1 MMRRLPF
8 PPAAS
13 LSATDVAVTL
23 SEKIIILKYRF
34 MRKITYFL
42 SLCLLL
48 LMGSTTALADDY
60 TVKKLKSIEGS
71 ELTSVDQIQDG
82 KTYVLMF
89 TYRGVYLQYNVLNGN
104 WNGANTLSPDNKN
117 SSLAVVTFHQKKVD
131 GDENTYY
138 TLEAADGYY
147 FKNYSQGGQLGIEAS
162 ESPALFQVV
171 SGGTETQGGAGN
183 GKTFFFIKPKDGTD
197 MTYMTLN
204 TSNVAIGFGKY
215 GYAQV
220 ALIPVTTEG
229 TVTNYEVTFALKE
242 GENTLSTSTSRAW
255 EGETADV
262 SAINN
267 YSTALFDLT
276 PNYVNTTVTS
286 TNKNFTCTLTP
297 KADAPVVLSSAD
309 SRKWYSLQTRKTQ
322 YNEGQLVADGN
333 NVKCHGAGFNVTDI
347 ASYEQ
352 FENGLWSFEQSGG
365 GVKIYNKGKKQ
376 YLKSTGNAETNR
388 VTFDASGTVF
398 YMGSVSNGTFNLNTG
413 NADSYVGSHNDAVVY
428 LGGWKGQYISVWTD
442 AKDHNSYKDPGS
454 TFTPTSVDN
463 ADILAIGKAAFGKT
477 TPERSYTE
485 NGVLKKGCYD
495 AAAKASVSEATTF
508 AEMETRVK
516 AAAANVSPEEG
527 AYYLIRNVNKGGY
540 GTETENYKKYL
551 TTAEITCDT
560 NGDVQA
566 SVNGDLGIK
575 RLRGTSAFVPRLWQ
589 FKKTADG
596 KYNLLNAN
604 TNSYVNVA
612 SMLTKDNQDQ
622 KDAYTIYTTEDAFGD
637 GYNATNDSTTMFVM
651 SSSKSTGYKLLNAA
665 NGYNYDTFEGVGTW
679 YGNADAGN
687 YWQFIKVT
695 EVPLTIAAN
704 DYTTL
709 CLPFNVKLPENSA
722 VKAYYAS
729 AAAGEVLKLEEIT
742 NGIIPANEGVI
753 LHNTSEAEAAN
764 ISLAITTDEATLTT
778 NKLKGV
784 TAKREGYTKLNNY
797 VLAAKNGA
805 TAFYKANFTAIT
817 ANKAYLPVANVQG
830 VQGVMMAFSFGDE
843 VTGIDNVNAAAPAA
857 KKYYDLQGRRVL
869 YPAKGIFVT
878 EDGQKVLFK

>member
-1 MMRRLPF
+1 
-8 PPAAS
+8 
-13 LSATDVAVTL
+13 
-23 SEKIIILKYRF
+23 

-48 LMGSTTALADDY
+48 IMGSTTALADDY

-71 ELTSVDQIQDG
+71 ELKSVDQIQDG
-82 KTYVLMF
+82 QTYVLMF
-89 TYRGVYLQYNVLNGN
+89 THRGVYLQYNVLNGN
-104 WNGANTLSPDNKN
+104 WNGVNTLSPDDNN
-117 SSLAVVTFHQKKVD
+117 SSLAVVTFHQKTVE

-138 TLEAADGYY
+138 TLEAANGYY
-147 FKNYSQGGQLGIEAS
+147 FKSYNQSDKLGIEAS
-162 ESPALFQVV
+162 ESPTLFQVV
-171 SGGTETQGGAGN
+171 SGGTTTQGGAGN
-183 GKTFFFIKPKDGTD
+183 GKTYFFIKPKDGTD

-215 GYAQV
+215 GYAWV

-276 PNYVNTTVTS
+276 HNYDNTTVSS
-286 TNKNFTCTLTP
+286 TNKNFSCTLTP
-297 KADAPVVLSSAD
+297 KSNTPIELSSA
-309 SRKWYSLQTRKTQ
+309 SNRKWYSLQTRKSV
-322 YNEGQLVADGN
+322 YNEGQLVADGDY
-333 NVKCHGAGFNVTDI
+333 VKCHGAGFNDTDI

-365 GVKIYNKGKKQ
+365 GVKIYNKGKQQ
-376 YLKSTGNAETNR
+376 YLNSPGPNTGDKA
-388 VTFDASGTVF
+388 TFNASGTVY
-398 YMGSVSNGTFNLNTG
+398 YMGSESDGTFNLNLG
-413 NADSYVGSHNDAVVY
+413 SVNSYVGSHNDAVEIFNKKYTGRY
-428 LGGWKGQYISVWTD
+428 LSAWTD
-442 AKDHNSYKDPGS
+442 VSSHNDPGS
-454 TFTPTSVDN
+454 TFTPTSVE
-463 ADILAIGKAAFGKT
+463 DILTIGSAAFGKT

-485 NGVLKKGCYD
+485 DGVLKKGCYD
-495 AAAKASVSEATTF
+495 AAAKASVSAATTF
-508 AEMETRVK
+508 AEMETRVN

-551 TTAEITCDT
+551 TTAEITCDA

-612 SMLTKDNQDQ
+612 NMLTKDNQDQ

-651 SSSKSTGYKLLNAA
+651 SSSNAKGYKFLNAA
-665 NGYNYDTFEGVGTW
+665 NGYNYDTYEGVGTW
-679 YGNADAGN
+679 YGNTDAGN

-695 EVPLTIAAN
+695 KVPLPIAAN

-709 CLPFNVKLPENSA
+709 CLPFNVKLPEGTA

-729 AAAGEVLKLEEIT
+729 AAAGDVLNLTEIT
-742 NGIIPANEGVI
+742 GGIIPANQGVI
-753 LHNTSEAEAAN
+753 LQNTSETEAAIN
-764 ISLAITTDEATLTT
+764 LTITTDEATTLDG
-778 NKLKGV
+778 NRLEGV
-784 TAKREGYTKLNNY
+784 TAKREGYAVKSNY
-797 VLAAKNGA
+797 VLADGKKGIG
-805 TAFYKANFTAIT
+805 FYKANFTAIT
-817 ANKAYLPVANVQG
+817 ANKAYLPVANVQNA
-830 VQGVMMAFSFGDE
+830 QGVMMAFSFGDE

-878 EDGQKVLFK
+878 EYGQKVLFK

>member
-1 MMRRLPF
+1 
-8 PPAAS
+8 
-13 LSATDVAVTL
+13 
-23 SEKIIILKYRF
+23 

-48 LMGSTTALADDY
+48 IMGSTTALADDY
-60 TVKKLKSIEGS
+60 TVKKLKSIDES
-71 ELTSVDQIQDG
+71 ELKSVDQIQDG
-82 KTYVLMF
+82 QQYVLMF

-104 WNGANTLSPDNKN
+104 WSGVNTLSPDDKN
-117 SSLAVVTFHQKKVD
+117 SSFAVVTFHQKKVD

-138 TLEAADGYY
+138 MLEAANGYY
-147 FKNYSQGGQLGIEAS
+147 FKSYNQSDKLGIEAS
-162 ESPALFQVV
+162 ESPTLFQVV
-171 SGGTETQGGAGN
+171 SGGTATQAGAGN
-183 GKTFFFIKPKDGTD
+183 GKTYFFIKPKDGTD

-204 TSNVAIGFGKY
+204 TTNVAIGFGKY

-242 GENTLSTSTSRAW
+242 GDNTLSTSTSRAW

-276 PNYVNTTVTS
+276 HSSENTTVSS

-297 KADAPVVLSSAD
+297 KSNTPIELSSA
-309 SRKWYSLQTRKTQ
+309 SNRKWYSLQTRKTQ
-322 YNEGQLVADGN
+322 YDEGQLVADGN
-333 NVKCHGAGFNVTDI
+333 NVKCHGAGFNTTNI

-365 GVKIYNKGKKQ
+365 GVKIFNKGKRQ
-376 YLKSTGNAETNR
+376 YLNSPGPNTGDNA
-388 VTFDASGTVF
+388 TFDATGTVY
-398 YMGSVSNGTFNLNTG
+398 YMGSESDGTFNLNTG
-413 NADSYVGSHNDAVVY
+413 TVNSYVGSHNGSVFY
-428 LGGWKGQYISVWTD
+428 LGGWKGQYLSAWTD
-442 AKDHNSYKDPGS
+442 ASSHNDPGS
-454 TFTPTSVDN
+454 TFTPTSVD
-463 ADILAIGKAAFGKT
+463 DTEILAIGIAAFGKT

-495 AAAKASVSEATTF
+495 ADAKALVSAATTF
-508 AEMETRVK
+508 AEMEKRVN

-527 AYYLIRNVNKGGY
+527 VYYLIRNVNKGDY

-575 RLRGTSAFVPRLWQ
+575 RLGGTSAFVPRLWQ

-604 TNSYVNVA
+604 TNSYVSVA

-622 KDAYTIYTTEDAFGD
+622 KDAYTIYTTENAFGD
-637 GYNATNDSTTMFVM
+637 GYNATNDSTTMFVI
-651 SSSKSTGYKLLNAA
+651 SSSNSTGYKFLNAA
-665 NGYNYDTFEGVGTW
+665 NGYRQDTYEGVGTW
-679 YGNADAGN
+679 YDNTDAGN

-709 CLPFNVKLPENSA
+709 CLPFNVKLPEGSA

-729 AAAGEVLKLEEIT
+729 QAAGDVLKLTEIT
-742 NGIIPANEGVI
+742 GIIPANQGVI
-753 LHNTSEAEAAN
+753 LQNTNESEVAN
-764 ISLAITTDEATLTT
+764 INLTITPEVGTSFE
-778 NKLKGV
+778 NKLVGV
-784 TAKREGYTKLNNY
+784 TAKRAGYTAGTNY
-797 VLAAKNGA
+797 VLAEKNGKVG
-805 TAFYKANFTAIT
+805 FYVANFTTIV
-817 ANKAYLPVANVQG
+817 ANKAYLPQTKVQNA
-830 VQGVMMAFSFGDE
+830 QGVMMAFSFGDE
-843 VTGIDNVNAAAPAA
+843 VTGIDNVNAATAAA

-878 EDGQKVLFK
+878 EDGQKVLLK

>member
-1 MMRRLPF
+1 
-8 PPAAS
+8 
-13 LSATDVAVTL
+13 
-23 SEKIIILKYRF
+23 

-60 TVKKLKSIEGS
+60 TVKKLKSIDES
-71 ELTSVDQIQDG
+71 ELTSVDQIKDG
-82 KTYVLMF
+82 QTYVLLS
-89 TYRGVYLQYNVLNGN
+89 TYNNRYLNFDMATKMLVGVPNLDVNDNN
-104 WNGANTLSPDNKN
+104 ASLS
-117 SSLAVVTFHQKKVD
+117 VVTFHKQTVE
-131 GDENTYY
+131 GDENVYY
-138 TLEAADGYY
+138 TLEMPGGYY
-147 FKNYSQGGQLGIEAS
+147 FPVLNANGFSLVQTSG
-162 ESPALFQVV
+162 ALFQIMAITDVN
-171 SGGTETQGGAGN
+171 SDGSNTETEGAAQG
-183 GKTFFFIKPKDGTD
+183 KHCFFIKSKDSEAGNA
-197 MTYMTLN
+197 YLSWN
-204 TSNVAIGFGKY
+204 SGRVNAFGFGAY
-215 GYAQV
+215 GNARF

-229 TVTNYEVTFALKE
+229 TVTNYEVKFSLKE
-242 GENTLSTSTSRAW
+242 GDNTLSTSTSRAW

-276 PNYVNTTVTS
+276 HSYENTTVSS

-322 YNEGQLVADGN
+322 YDAGQLVADGDA
-333 NVKCHGAGFNVTDI
+333 VKCHEAGFNTTDI

-365 GVKIYNKGKKQ
+365 GVKIFNKGKQQ
-376 YLKSTGNAETNR
+376 YLKSTGNAETNQ
-388 VTFDASGTVF
+388 VTFDASGDATETVF
-398 YMGSVSNGTFNLNTG
+398 YMGSVSDGTFNLNTG
-413 NADSYVGSHNDAVVY
+413 NADSYVGSHN
-428 LGGWKGQYISVWTD
+428 GGTQGTGWKGKYLSVWTD

-454 TFTPTSVDN
+454 TFTPTSVDD
-463 ADILAIGKAAFGKT
+463 ADILAIGSAAFGKT

-495 AAAKASVSEATTF
+495 ADAKALVRAATTF
-508 AEMETRVK
+508 AEMETKVN

-527 AYYLIRNVNKGGY
+527 VYYLIRNVNCGEY
-540 GTETENYKKYL
+540 GSDSEGRKKYL
-551 TTAEITCDT
+551 TTTEITCDI
-560 NGDVQA
+560 NGYVQA

-575 RLRGTSAFVPRLWQ
+575 RLEGTSAFVPRLWQ
-589 FKKTADG
+589 FEKTADG

-604 TNSYVNVA
+604 TNSYVSIA
-612 SMLTKDNQDQ
+612 SMLTKDNQNQ
-622 KDAYTIYTTEDAFGD
+622 KDAYTIYTTDDAFSGAD
-637 GYNATNDSTTMFVM
+637 NVNNDNTTMFVI
-651 SSSKSTGYKLLNAA
+651 SSSNATGKKMLNAA
-665 NGYNYDTFEGVGTW
+665 RGYGENEKSVDVW
-679 YGNADAGN
+679 DNSQKIDAGN

-729 AAAGEVLKLEEIT
+729 AATGEVLKLEEIT
-742 NGIIPANEGVI
+742 DGIIPANEGVI
-753 LHNTSEAEAAN
+753 LHNTSEAEAAK
-764 ISLAITTDEATLTT
+764 ISLAITTAEATLTD

-784 TAKREGYTKLNNY
+784 TAKREGYTALSNY
-797 VLAAKNGA
+797 VLAAKNG
-805 TAFYKANFTAIT
+805 TTGFYKAKFTAIT
-817 ANKAYLPVANVQG
+817 ANKAYLPSENITNA
-830 VQGVMMAFSFGDE
+830 QGVMMAFSFGDE

>member
-1 MMRRLPF
+1 
-8 PPAAS
+8 
-13 LSATDVAVTL
+13 
-23 SEKIIILKYRF
+23 

-60 TVKKLKSIEGS
+60 TVKKLKSIGES

-82 KTYVLMF
+82 QTYVLLS
-89 TYRGVYLQYNVLNGN
+89 TYNNRYLKFDMATKMLVGVSNLDVNDNN
-104 WNGANTLSPDNKN
+104 ASLS
-117 SSLAVVTFHQKKVD
+117 VVTFHKKKVE
-131 GDENTYY
+131 GDVYY
-138 TLEAADGYY
+138 TLEMPTGYFY
-147 FKNYSQGGQLGIEAS
+147 PVLNRNKFSLVQTS
-162 ESPALFQVV
+162 DALFQIMAPTDINPNA
-171 SGGTETQGGAGN
+171 SKTETEGAAQG
-183 GKTFFFIKPKDGTD
+183 KHCFFIKSKDSEEATA
-197 MTYMTLN
+197 YLSWN
-204 TSNVAIGFGKY
+204 SNDKYAFGY
-215 GYAQV
+215 GAYGHARF

-229 TVTNYEVTFALKE
+229 TATNYEVTFALKE
-242 GENTLSTSTSRAW
+242 GDNTLSTSTSRAW

-276 PNYVNTTVTS
+276 HSYENTTVSS

-297 KADAPVVLSSAD
+297 KSNTPIELSSA
-309 SRKWYSLQTRKTQ
+309 SNRKWYSLQTRKTQ

-333 NVKCHGAGFNVTDI
+333 NVKCHGAGFNTTNI

-365 GVKIYNKGKKQ
+365 GVKIYNKGKQQ
-376 YLKSTGNAETNR
+376 YLKSTGNTEANK

-442 AKDHNSYKDPGS
+442 TKDHNSYKDPGS

-463 ADILAIGKAAFGKT
+463 AAILAIGSAAFNKK

-495 AAAKASVSEATTF
+495 AAAQASVSKATTF
-508 AEMETRVK
+508 ADMETRVN

-527 AYYLIRNVNKGGY
+527 AYYLIRNVNCGAY
-540 GTETENYKKYL
+540 GSDSEGKKKYL
-551 TTAEITCDT
+551 TTAEITCDI

-566 SVNGDLGIK
+566 SVNGQSIDLGVK
-575 RLRGTSAFVPRLWQ
+575 RLEGTSAFVPRLWK
-589 FKKTADG
+589 FEKTADG

-604 TNSYVNVA
+604 TNSYVNLVQNGNNNIA
-612 SMLTKDNQDQ
+612 QILTKDNQGQ
-622 KDAYTIYTTEDAFGD
+622 KDAYKIYTTDDAFIGAD
-637 GYNATNDSTTMFVM
+637 KVNNDNTTMFVI
-651 SSSKSTGYKLLNAA
+651 SSSNATGKTMLNAA
-665 NGYNYDTFEGVGTW
+665 RGYGENEKSVEGW
-679 YGNADAGN
+679 DNSEKIDAGN

-695 EVPLTIAAN
+695 EVPLNIAAN

-709 CLPFNVKLPENSA
+709 CLPFNVKLPENST

-729 AAAGEVLKLEEIT
+729 AAAGKVLKLTEIT
-742 NGIIPANEGVI
+742 GIIPANEGVI
-753 LHNTSEAEAAN
+753 LQNTGAAEAAIN
-764 ISLAITTDEATLTT
+764 LTITTDEATTLTD
-778 NKLKGV
+778 NRLVGV
-784 TAKREGYTKLNNY
+784 TAKREGYAVKSNY
-797 VLAAKNGA
+797 VLADGNKGIG
-805 TAFYKANFTAIT
+805 FYKANFTAIP
-817 ANKAYLPVANVQG
+817 ANKAYLPSENITNA
-830 VQGVMMAFSFGDE
+830 QGVMMAFSFGDE

>member
-1 MMRRLPF
+1 
-8 PPAAS
+8 
-13 LSATDVAVTL
+13 
-23 SEKIIILKYRF
+23 

-60 TVKKLKSIEGS
+60 TVKKLKSINES
-71 ELTSVDQIQDG
+71 ELKSVDQIQDG
-82 KTYVLMF
+82 QKYVLMF

-104 WNGANTLSPDNKN
+104 WSGVNTLSPDDKN

-138 TLEAADGYY
+138 TLEAANGYY
-147 FKNYSQGGQLGIEAS
+147 FKSYNQSDKLGIEAS
-162 ESPALFQVV
+162 ESPTLFQVV
-171 SGGTETQGGAGN
+171 SGGTATQAGAGN
-183 GKTFFFIKPKDGTD
+183 GKTYFFIKPKDGTD

-204 TSNVAIGFGKY
+204 TTNVAIGFGKY

-229 TVTNYEVTFALKE
+229 TVTNYGVTFALKE
-242 GENTLSTSTSRAW
+242 GDNTLSTSTSRAW

-276 PNYVNTTVTS
+276 HSYENTTVSS

-297 KADAPVVLSSAD
+297 KSNTPIELSSA
-309 SRKWYSLQTRKTQ
+309 SNRKWYSLQTRKTQ

-333 NVKCHGAGFNVTDI
+333 NVKCHGAGFNTTNI

-365 GVKIYNKGKKQ
+365 GVKIFNKGKRQ
-376 YLKSTGNAETNR
+376 YLNSPGPNTGDKA
-388 VTFDASGTVF
+388 TFDATGTVY
-398 YMGSVSNGTFNLNTG
+398 YMGSESDGTFNLNTG
-413 NADSYVGSHNDAVVY
+413 TVNSYVGSHNGSVFY
-428 LGGWKGQYISVWTD
+428 LGGWKGQYLSAWTD
-442 AKDHNSYKDPGS
+442 ASSHNDPGS
-454 TFTPTSVDN
+454 TFTPTSVDD
-463 ADILAIGKAAFGKT
+463 AVILAIGGAAFGKT

-495 AAAKASVSEATTF
+495 AAAKASVSAATTF
-508 AEMETRVK
+508 AEMETRVN

-575 RLRGTSAFVPRLWQ
+575 RLGGTSAFVPRLWK
-589 FKKTADG
+589 FEKTEDG
-596 KYNLLNAN
+596 KYNLLNVN

-612 SMLTKDNQDQ
+612 SMLTKDNQRQ
-622 KDAYTIYTTEDAFGD
+622 KDAYEIYTTENTFGD
-637 GYNATNDSTTMFVM
+637 GYDATNDKTTMFVI
-651 SSSKSTGYKLLNAA
+651 SSSHSTGYKFLNAA
-665 NGYNYDTFEGVGTW
+665 NGYRQDTYEGVGTW
-679 YGNADAGN
+679 YDNTDAGN

-709 CLPFNVKLPENSA
+709 CLPFNVKLPENSV

-729 AAAGEVLKLEEIT
+729 AAAGNVLKLTEIT
-742 NGIIPANEGVI
+742 GIIPANQGVI
-753 LHNTSEAEAAN
+753 LQNTGDAEAAIN
-764 ISLAITTDEATLTT
+764 LTITTDEATTLTD
-778 NKLKGV
+778 NRLVGV
-784 TAKREGYTKLNNY
+784 TAKREGYTALNNY
-797 VLAAKNGA
+797 VLAEKNGT
-805 TAFYKANFTAIT
+805 TAFYKANFTVIA
-817 ANKAYLPVANVQG
+817 ANKAYLPVANVQNA
-830 VQGVMMAFSFGDE
+830 QGVMMAFSFGDE

>member
-1 MMRRLPF
+1 
-8 PPAAS
+8 
-13 LSATDVAVTL
+13 
-23 SEKIIILKYRF
+23 

-60 TVKKLKSIEGS
+60 TVKKLTSIGES
-71 ELTSVDQIQDG
+71 ELTSVDDIQDG

-89 TYRGVYLQYNVLNGN
+89 TYRGVYLQYNALNGN
-104 WNGANTLSPDNKN
+104 WNGINTLSPDDNN
-117 SSLAVVTFHQKKVD
+117 SSLAVITFHQQTVE

-138 TLEAADGYY
+138 TLEAANGYY
-147 FKNYSQGGQLGIEAS
+147 FKNYSQSGQLGIEAS

-171 SGGTETQGGAGN
+171 SGGTENAPAAAEN
-183 GKTFFFIKPKDGTD
+183 GKGKSIFFIKPKDGTE
-197 MTYMTLN
+197 MTYLTLN

-215 GYAQV
+215 GYADV

-229 TVTNYEVTFALKE
+229 TVTNYEVTCALKE
-242 GENTLSTSTSRAW
+242 GENTLFTSTSRAW
-255 EGETADV
+255 EGEPADV
-262 SAINN
+262 SAIKK

-276 PNYVNTTVTS
+276 PNYGNTTVTS

-297 KADAPVVLSSAD
+297 KSNTPIELSSA
-309 SRKWYSLQTRKTQ
+309 SNRKWYSLQTRKTQ
-322 YNEGQLVADGN
+322 YDAGQLVADGN
-333 NVKCHGAGFNVTDI
+333 NVKCHGAGFNATDI

-365 GVKIYNKGKKQ
+365 GVKIFNKGKRQ
-376 YLKSTGNAETNR
+376 YLNSPGPNTGDKA
-388 VTFDASGTVF
+388 TFDATGTVY
-398 YMGSVSNGTFNLNTG
+398 YMGSESDGTFNLNLG
-413 NADSYVGSHNDAVVY
+413 SANSYVGSHSDGSAAT
-428 LGGWKGQYISVWTD
+428 GWKGKYLSAWTD
-442 AKDHNSYKDPGS
+442 APSHNDPGS
-454 TFTPTSVDN
+454 TFTPTSVE
-463 ADILAIGKAAFGKT
+463 DILAIGSAAFGKT

-485 NGVLKKGCYD
+485 DGVLKKGCYD
-495 AAAKASVSEATTF
+495 ADAKALVRAATTF
-508 AEMETRVK
+508 AQMETRVN

-551 TTAEITCDT
+551 TTAEITCDA

-566 SVNGDLGIK
+566 SVDGQSIGLGIK
-575 RLRGTSAFVPRLWQ
+575 RLGGTSAFVPRLWQ

-622 KDAYTIYTTEDAFGD
+622 KDAYEIYTTDDAFGS

-651 SSSKSTGYKLLNAA
+651 SSSKSTGYKLLNADK
-665 NGYNYDTFEGVGTW
+665 GYNYDTYEGVATW
-679 YGNADAGN
+679 YDNTDAGN

-709 CLPFNVKLPENSA
+709 CLPFNVKLPEGSA

-753 LHNTSEAEAAN
+753 LQNTNKSEVAN
-764 ISLAITTDEATLTT
+764 INLTIIADEATTLTG

-784 TAKREGYTKLNNY
+784 TAKREGYDVKSNY
-797 VLAAKNGA
+797 VLADGNKGIG
-805 TAFYKANFTAIT
+805 FYKANFTAIP
-817 ANKAYLPVANVQG
+817 ANKAYLPVANVQNA
-830 VQGVMMAFSFGDE
+830 QGVMMAFSFGDE

>member
-1 MMRRLPF
+1 
-8 PPAAS
+8 
-13 LSATDVAVTL
+13 
-23 SEKIIILKYRF
+23 

-48 LMGSTTALADDY
+48 IMGSTTALADDY
-60 TVKKLKSIEGS
+60 TVKKLKSIDES
-71 ELTSVDQIQDG
+71 ELKSVDQIQDG
-82 KTYVLMF
+82 HTYVLMF

-104 WNGANTLSPDNKN
+104 WSGVNTLSPDDKN

-138 TLEAADGYY
+138 TLEAANGYY
-147 FKNYSQGGQLGIEAS
+147 FKSYNQSDKLGIEAS
-162 ESPALFQVV
+162 ESPTLFQVV
-171 SGGTETQGGAGN
+171 SGGTATQAGAGN
-183 GKTFFFIKPKDGTD
+183 GKTYFFIKPKDGTD

-204 TSNVAIGFGKY
+204 TTNVAIGFGKY

-242 GENTLSTSTSRAW
+242 GDNTLSTSTSRAW

-267 YSTALFDLT
+267 YSIALFDLT
-276 PNYVNTTVTS
+276 HSYENTTVSS

-297 KADAPVVLSSAD
+297 KSNTPIELSSA
-309 SRKWYSLQTRKTQ
+309 SNRKWYSLQTRKTQ

-333 NVKCHGAGFNVTDI
+333 NVKCHGAGFNTTNI

-365 GVKIYNKGKKQ
+365 GVKIFNKGKRQ
-376 YLKSTGNAETNR
+376 YLNSPGPNTDDKA
-388 VTFDASGTVF
+388 TFDATGTVY
-398 YMGSVSNGTFNLNTG
+398 YMGSESDGTFNLNTG
-413 NADSYVGSHNDAVVY
+413 TVNSYVGSHNGSVFY
-428 LGGWKGQYISVWTD
+428 LGGWKGQYLSAWTD
-442 AKDHNSYKDPGS
+442 ASSHNDPGS

-463 ADILAIGKAAFGKT
+463 AGILAIGSAAFGKT
-477 TPERSYTE
+477 TPERSYTK

-495 AAAKASVSEATTF
+495 ADAKALVSAATTF
-508 AEMETRVK
+508 AEMETRVN

-560 NGDVQA
+560 NGDVQS

-575 RLRGTSAFVPRLWQ
+575 RLGGTSAFVPRLWQ

-604 TNSYVNVA
+604 TNSYVSVA
-612 SMLTKDNQDQ
+612 SMLTKDNQSQ

-651 SSSKSTGYKLLNAA
+651 SSSNSNGYKFLNAA
-665 NGYNYDTFEGVGTW
+665 NGYNLDTYEGVATW
-679 YGNADAGN
+679 YDNTDAGN

-709 CLPFNVKLPENSA
+709 CLPFNVQLPEGSA

-729 AAAGEVLKLEEIT
+729 AAAGDVLKLTEIT
-742 NGIIPANEGVI
+742 GGIIPANQGVI
-753 LHNTSEAEAAN
+753 LQNTNKSEVAN
-764 ISLAITTDEATLTT
+764 INLTIIPEETTTLTG
-778 NKLKGV
+778 NQLVGV
-784 TAKREGYTKLNNY
+784 TAKREGYTAKQNY
-797 VLAAKNGA
+797 VLADGNKGIG
-805 TAFYKANFTAIT
+805 FYKANFTAIP
-817 ANKAYLPVANVQG
+817 ANKAYLPSENITN

-843 VTGIDNVNAAAPAA
+843 VTGIDNVNATAPAA

>member
-1 MMRRLPF
+1 
-8 PPAAS
+8 
-13 LSATDVAVTL
+13 
-23 SEKIIILKYRF
+23 

-60 TVKKLKSIEGS
+60 TVKKLKSIGES

-82 KTYVLMF
+82 QKCVLMF

-104 WNGANTLSPDNKN
+104 WSGVNTLSPDDNN

-138 TLEAADGYY
+138 TLEAANGYY
-147 FKNYSQGGQLGIEAS
+147 FKNYSQSGQLGIEAS
-162 ESPALFQVV
+162 ESPTLFQVV
-171 SGGTETQGGAGN
+171 SGGTATQAGAGN
-183 GKTFFFIKPKDGTD
+183 GKTYFFIKPKDGTD

-204 TSNVAIGFGKY
+204 TTNVAIGFGKY

-276 PNYVNTTVTS
+276 HSYENTMVSS

-297 KADAPVVLSSAD
+297 KSNTPIELSSA
-309 SRKWYSLQTRKTQ
+309 SNRKWYSLQTRKTQ

-333 NVKCHGAGFNVTDI
+333 NVKCHGAGFNTTNI

-365 GVKIYNKGKKQ
+365 GVKIFNKGKQQ
-376 YLKSTGNAETNR
+376 YLNSPGPNLGNKA
-388 VTFDASGTVF
+388 TFDATGTVY
-398 YMGSVSNGTFNLNTG
+398 YMGSESDGTFNLNTG
-413 NADSYVGSHNDAVVY
+413 TVNSYVGSHNGSVFY
-428 LGGWKGQYISVWTD
+428 LGGWKGQYLSAWTD
-442 AKDHNSYKDPGS
+442 ASSHNDPGS

-463 ADILAIGKAAFGKT
+463 AGILAIGSAAFSKT

-485 NGVLKKGCYD
+485 DGVLKKGCYD
-495 AAAKASVSEATTF
+495 ADAKVLVSAATTF
-508 AEMETRVK
+508 AEMETSVN

-575 RLRGTSAFVPRLWQ
+575 RLGGTSAFVPRLWQ
-589 FKKTADG
+589 FKKAADG

-612 SMLTKDNQDQ
+612 SMLTKDNQGQ
-622 KDAYTIYTTEDAFGD
+622 KDAYEIYTTENTFGD
-637 GYNATNDSTTMFVM
+637 GYDATNDKTTMFVI
-651 SSSKSTGYKLLNAA
+651 SSSHSTGYKFLNAA
-665 NGYNYDTFEGVGTW
+665 NGYRQDTYEGVGTW
-679 YGNADAGN
+679 YDNTDAGN

-695 EVPLTIAAN
+695 EVPLTIVAN
-704 DYTTL
+704 YYTTL
-709 CLPFNVKLPENSA
+709 CLPFNVKLPEGTA

-729 AAAGEVLKLEEIT
+729 QAAGSVLKLEEIT
-742 NGIIPANEGVI
+742 GGIIPANQGVI
-753 LHNTSEAEAAN
+753 LQNTSETEAAIN
-764 ISLAITTDEATLTT
+764 LTITTDEATTLDG
-778 NKLKGV
+778 NRLEGV
-784 TAKREGYTKLNNY
+784 TAKREGYDALSNY
-797 VLAAKNGA
+797 VLADGNKGIG
-805 TAFYKANFTAIT
+805 FYKAKFTAIV
-817 ANKAYLPVANVQG
+817 ANKAYLPVANVQNA
-830 VQGVMMAFSFGDE
+830 QGVMMAFSFGDE

>member
-1 MMRRLPF
+1 
-8 PPAAS
+8 
-13 LSATDVAVTL
+13 
-23 SEKIIILKYRF
+23 

-60 TVKKLKSIEGS
+60 TVKKLKSIEGP

-82 KTYVLMF
+82 QTYVLMF
-89 TYRGVYLQYNVLNGN
+89 TYRGVYLQYNALNGN
-104 WNGANTLSPDNKN
+104 WNGINTLSPNDNN
-117 SSLAVVTFHQKKVD
+117 SSLAVITFHKKTVE
-131 GDENTYY
+131 GDDNTYY
-138 TLEAADGYY
+138 TLEAAKGYY
-147 FKNYSQGGQLGIEAS
+147 FKNYSQSGQLGIEAS

-171 SGGTETQGGAGN
+171 SGGTENAPAAAEN
-183 GKTFFFIKPKDGTD
+183 GKGKSIFFIKPKDGTD
-197 MTYMTLN
+197 MTYLTLN
-204 TSNVAIGFGKY
+204 TTNVAIGYGKY
-215 GYAQV
+215 GFADV

-229 TVTNYEVTFALKE
+229 IVTNYEVTFALKE
-242 GENTLSTSTSRAW
+242 GEKTLSSSTRRAW

-262 SAINN
+262 PAIIK

-276 PNYVNTTVTS
+276 HSYQNTTVSS

-322 YNEGQLVADGN
+322 YDAGQLVADGN
-333 NVKCHGAGFNVTDI
+333 NVKCHGAGFNATDI

-365 GVKIYNKGKKQ
+365 GVKIFNKGKRQ
-376 YLKSTGNAETNR
+376 YLNSPGPNTGDKA
-388 VTFDASGTVF
+388 TFDATGTVY
-398 YMGSVSNGTFNLNTG
+398 YMGSESDGTFNLNLG
-413 NADSYVGSHNDAVVY
+413 SANSYVGSHSDGSVAT
-428 LGGWKGQYISVWTD
+428 GWKGKYLSAWKH
-442 AKDHNSYKDPGS
+442 ASSHNDPGS
-454 TFTPTSVDN
+454 TFTPTSVE
-463 ADILAIGKAAFGKT
+463 DILTIGSAAFGKT

-485 NGVLKKGCYD
+485 DGVLKKGCYD
-495 AAAKASVSEATTF
+495 AAAKASVSAATTF
-508 AEMETRVK
+508 AEMETRVN

-566 SVNGDLGIK
+566 SVNGNLGIK
-575 RLRGTSAFVPRLWQ
+575 RLGGTSAFVPRLWK
-589 FKKTADG
+589 FEKTADG
-596 KYNLLNAN
+596 KYNLLNVN

-612 SMLTKDNQDQ
+612 TMLTKDNQDQ
-622 KDAYTIYTTEDAFGD
+622 KDAYEIYTTEYAFGAD
-637 GYNATNDSTTMFVM
+637 YNATNDSTTMFVM
-651 SSSKSTGYKLLNAA
+651 SSSKSTGYKFLNAE
-665 NGYNYDTFEGVGTW
+665 NGYNQDKFEGVATW
-679 YGNADAGN
+679 YDNKDAGN

-709 CLPFNVKLPENSA
+709 CLPFNVKLPEGSA

-729 AAAGEVLKLEEIT
+729 QAAGSVLKLEEIT
-742 NGIIPANEGVI
+742 DGVIPANQGVI
-753 LHNTSEAEAAN
+753 LQNTDAAEAN
-764 ISLAITTDEATLTT
+764 INLAIITEEGTTLTD
-778 NKLKGV
+778 NKLEGV
-784 TAKREGYTKLNNY
+784 TAKRAGYTAGTNY
-797 VLAAKNGA
+797 VLAEKNGKVG
-805 TAFYKANFTAIT
+805 FYKASFTTIV
-817 ANKAYLPVANVQG
+817 ANKAYLPQTNIQNA
-830 VQGVMMAFSFGDE
+830 QGVMMAFSFGDE
-843 VTGIDNVNAAAPAA
+843 VTGIDNVNAATATA

-878 EDGQKVLFK
+878 EDGQKVLLK

>member
-1 MMRRLPF
+1 
-8 PPAAS
+8 
-13 LSATDVAVTL
+13 
-23 SEKIIILKYRF
+23 

-60 TVKKLKSIEGS
+60 TVEKLKSIDES
-71 ELTSVDQIQDG
+71 ELKSVDQIQDG
-82 KTYVLMF
+82 QKYVLMF

-104 WNGANTLSPDNKN
+104 WSGVNTLSPDDKN

-138 TLEAADGYY
+138 TLEAANGYY
-147 FKNYSQGGQLGIEAS
+147 FKSYNQSGQLGIEAS
-162 ESPALFQVV
+162 ESPTLFQVV
-171 SGGTETQGGAGN
+171 SGGTATQAGAGN
-183 GKTFFFIKPKDGTD
+183 GKTYFFIKPKDGTD

-204 TSNVAIGFGKY
+204 TTNVAIGFGKY

-242 GENTLSTSTSRAW
+242 GDNTLSTSTSRAW

-276 PNYVNTTVTS
+276 HSYENTTVSS

-297 KADAPVVLSSAD
+297 KSNTPIELSSA
-309 SRKWYSLQTRKTQ
+309 SNRKWYSLQTRKTQ

-333 NVKCHGAGFNVTDI
+333 NVKCHGAGFNTTNI

-365 GVKIYNKGKKQ
+365 GVKIFNKGKQQ
-376 YLKSTGNAETNR
+376 YLKSTGTDTGNKA
-388 VTFDASGTVF
+388 TFDATGTVY
-398 YMGSVSNGTFNLNTG
+398 YMGSESDGTFNLNTG
-413 NADSYVGSHNDAVVY
+413 TVNSYVGSHNGSVFY
-428 LGGWKGQYISVWTD
+428 LGGWKGQYLSAWTD
-442 AKDHNSYKDPGS
+442 ASSHNDPGS
-454 TFTPTSVDN
+454 TFTPTSVDD
-463 ADILAIGKAAFGKT
+463 AVILAIGGAAFGKT

-495 AAAKASVSEATTF
+495 AAAKASVSAATTF
-508 AEMETRVK
+508 AEMETRVN

-604 TNSYVNVA
+604 TNSYVSVA

-665 NGYNYDTFEGVGTW
+665 NGYNFDTFEGVGTW
-679 YGNADAGN
+679 YGNTDAGN

-729 AAAGEVLKLEEIT
+729 AAAGEVLKLEKIT

>member
-1 MMRRLPF
+1 
-8 PPAAS
+8 
-13 LSATDVAVTL
+13 
-23 SEKIIILKYRF
+23 

-48 LMGSTTALADDY
+48 LMGSTTASADDY
-60 TVKKLKSIEGS
+60 TVKKLKSIGES
-71 ELTSVDQIQDG
+71 ELTSVDDIQDG
-82 KTYVLMF
+82 QTFVLMF

-104 WNGANTLSPDNKN
+104 WSGVNTLSPDDKN

-138 TLEAADGYY
+138 TLEAANGYY
-147 FKNYSQGGQLGIEAS
+147 FKSYNQSDKLGIEAS
-162 ESPALFQVV
+162 ESPTLFQVV
-171 SGGTETQGGAGN
+171 SGGTATQAGAGN
-183 GKTFFFIKPKDGTD
+183 GKTYFFIKPKDGTD

-204 TSNVAIGFGKY
+204 TTNVAIGFGKY

-242 GENTLSTSTSRAW
+242 GDNTLSTSTSRAW

-276 PNYVNTTVTS
+276 HSYENTTVSS

-297 KADAPVVLSSAD
+297 KSNTPIELSSA
-309 SRKWYSLQTRKTQ
+309 SNRKWYSLQTRKTQ

-333 NVKCHGAGFNVTDI
+333 NVKCHGAGFNTTNI

-365 GVKIYNKGKKQ
+365 GVKIFNKGKRQ
-376 YLKSTGNAETNR
+376 YLNSPGPNTGDKA
-388 VTFDASGTVF
+388 TFDATGTVY
-398 YMGSVSNGTFNLNTG
+398 YMGSESDGTFNLNTG
-413 NADSYVGSHNDAVVY
+413 TVNSYVGSHNGSVFY
-428 LGGWKGQYISVWTD
+428 LGGWKGQYLSAWTD
-442 AKDHNSYKDPGS
+442 ASSHNDPGS
-454 TFTPTSVDN
+454 TFTPTSVDD
-463 ADILAIGKAAFGKT
+463 AVILAIGGAAFGKT

-495 AAAKASVSEATTF
+495 AAAKASVSAATTF
-508 AEMETRVK
+508 ADMETSVN
-516 AAAANVSPEEG
+516 AASANVSPEEG

-575 RLRGTSAFVPRLWQ
+575 RLGGTSAFVPRLWK
-589 FKKTADG
+589 FEKTEDG
-596 KYNLLNAN
+596 KYNLLNVN

-612 SMLTKDNQDQ
+612 NILTKDDQGQ
-622 KDAYTIYTTEDAFGD
+622 KDAYEIYTTENTFGD
-637 GYNATNDSTTMFVM
+637 GYDATNDKTTMFVI
-651 SSSKSTGYKLLNAA
+651 SSSHSTGYKFLNAA
-665 NGYNYDTFEGVGTW
+665 NGYRQDTYEGVGTW
-679 YGNADAGN
+679 YDNTDAGN

-695 EVPLTIAAN
+695 DVPLNIAAN

-709 CLPFNVKLPENSA
+709 CLPFNVKLPENSI

-729 AAAGEVLKLEEIT
+729 AAAGDVLNLTEIT
-742 NGIIPANEGVI
+742 GIIPANEGVI
-753 LHNTSEAEAAN
+753 LQNTNESEAAN
-764 ISLAITTDEATLTT
+764 INLAITTEEATLTG

-784 TAKREGYTKLNNY
+784 TAKREGYTALNNY

-805 TAFYKANFTAIT
+805 TGFYKAKFTAIT
-817 ANKAYLPVANVQG
+817 ANKAYLPVANVQNA
-830 VQGVMMAFSFGDE
+830 QGVMMAFSFGNE

>member
-1 MMRRLPF
+1 
-8 PPAAS
+8 
-13 LSATDVAVTL
+13 
-23 SEKIIILKYRF
+23 

-60 TVKKLKSIEGS
+60 TVKKLKSIGES

-82 KTYVLMF
+82 QTYVLLS
-89 TYRGVYLQYNVLNGN
+89 TYNNRYLKFDMATKMLVGVSNLDVNDNN
-104 WNGANTLSPDNKN
+104 ASLS
-117 SSLAVVTFHQKKVD
+117 VVTFHKKKVE
-131 GDENTYY
+131 GDVYY
-138 TLEAADGYY
+138 TLEMPTGYFY
-147 FKNYSQGGQLGIEAS
+147 PVLNRNKFSLVQTS
-162 ESPALFQVV
+162 DALFQIMAPTDIDPNA
-171 SGGTETQGGAGN
+171 SNTEIEKGALAQG
-183 GKTFFFIKPKDGTD
+183 KHCFFIKSKDSEEATA
-197 MTYMTLN
+197 YLSWN
-204 TSNVAIGFGKY
+204 SNDKYAFGY
-215 GYAQV
+215 GAYGHARF

-229 TVTNYEVTFALKE
+229 IVTNYEVTFALKE
-242 GENTLSTSTSRAW
+242 GEKTLFTSTRRAW

-262 SAINN
+262 PAIIK

-276 PNYVNTTVTS
+276 HSYQNTTVSS

-297 KADAPVVLSSAD
+297 KSNTPIELSSA
-309 SRKWYSLQTRKTQ
+309 SNRKWYSLQTRKTQ

-333 NVKCHGAGFNVTDI
+333 NVKCHGAGFNTTNI

-365 GVKIYNKGKKQ
+365 GVKIYNKGKQQ
-376 YLKSTGNAETNR
+376 YLKSTGNTEANK

-442 AKDHNSYKDPGS
+442 TKDHNSYKDPGS

-463 ADILAIGKAAFGKT
+463 AAILAIGSAAFDKK

-495 AAAKASVSEATTF
+495 AAAQASVKAATTF
-508 AEMETRVK
+508 AEMEKRVN
-516 AAAANVSPEEG
+516 AAAVNVSPEEG
-527 AYYLIRNVNKGGY
+527 AYYLIRNVNCGAY
-540 GTETENYKKYL
+540 GSDSEGKKKYL
-551 TTAEITCDT
+551 TTAEITCDI

-566 SVNGDLGIK
+566 SVNGQSIDLGVK
-575 RLRGTSAFVPRLWQ
+575 RLEGTSAFVPRLWK
-589 FKKTADG
+589 FEKTADG

-604 TNSYVNVA
+604 TNSYVKIA
-612 SMLTKDNQDQ
+612 SMLTKDNQGE
-622 KDAYTIYTTEDAFGD
+622 KDTYEIYTTD
-637 GYNATNDSTTMFVM
+637 GEFSGAKNVTNDNTTMFVI
-651 SSSKSTGYKLLNAA
+651 SSSNAPGKKMLNAYG
-665 NGYNYDTFEGVGTW
+665 NYNYGTEKNVDVW
-679 YGNADAGN
+679 DNSEKIDAGN

-695 EVPLTIAAN
+695 AVPLTIAAN

-709 CLPFNVKLPENSA
+709 CLPFNVKLPENST

-729 AAAGEVLKLEEIT
+729 AAAGEVLKLTEIT
-742 NGIIPANEGVI
+742 GIIPANEGVI
-753 LHNTSEAEAAN
+753 LQNTGAAEAAIN
-764 ISLAITTDEATLTT
+764 LTITTDEATTLTD
-778 NKLKGV
+778 NRLVGV
-784 TAKREGYTKLNNY
+784 TAKREGYAVKSNY
-797 VLAAKNGA
+797 VLADGNKGIG
-805 TAFYKANFTAIT
+805 FYKANFTAIP
-817 ANKAYLPVANVQG
+817 ANKAYLPSENFTNA
-830 VQGVMMAFSFGDE
+830 QGVMMAFSFGNE

>member
-1 MMRRLPF
+1 
-8 PPAAS
+8 
-13 LSATDVAVTL
+13 
-23 SEKIIILKYRF
+23 

-60 TVKKLKSIEGS
+60 TVKKLKSIDES
-71 ELTSVDQIQDG
+71 ELKSVDQIQNG
-82 KTYVLMF
+82 QKYVLMF

-104 WNGANTLSPDNKN
+104 WSGVNTLSPDDKN

-138 TLEAADGYY
+138 TLEAANGYY
-147 FKNYSQGGQLGIEAS
+147 FKSYNQSDKLGIEAS
-162 ESPALFQVV
+162 ESPTLFQVV
-171 SGGTETQGGAGN
+171 SGGTATQAGAGN
-183 GKTFFFIKPKDGTD
+183 GKTYFFIKPKDGTD

-204 TSNVAIGFGKY
+204 TTNVAIGFGKY

-276 PNYVNTTVTS
+276 PNYVNTTVSS

-297 KADAPVVLSSAD
+297 KSNTPIELSSA
-309 SRKWYSLQTRKTQ
+309 SNRKWYSLQTRKTQ
-322 YNEGQLVADGN
+322 YDEGQLVADGN
-333 NVKCHGAGFNVTDI
+333 NVKCHGAGFNTTNI

-365 GVKIYNKGKKQ
+365 GVKIFNKGKRQ
-376 YLKSTGNAETNR
+376 YLNSPGPDTGDKA
-388 VTFDASGTVF
+388 TFDATGTVY
-398 YMGSVSNGTFNLNTG
+398 YMGSESDGTFNLNTG
-413 NADSYVGSHNDAVVY
+413 TVNSYVGSHNGSVFY
-428 LGGWKGQYISVWTD
+428 LGGWKGQYLSAWTD
-442 AKDHNSYKDPGS
+442 ASSHNDPGS
-454 TFTPTSVDN
+454 TFTPKSVDD
-463 ADILAIGKAAFGKT
+463 AVILAIGGAAFGKT

-495 AAAKASVSEATTF
+495 AAAKASVSAATTF
-508 AEMETRVK
+508 AEMEIRVN

-560 NGDVQA
+560 NGDVQS

-604 TNSYVNVA
+604 TNSYVSVA

-651 SSSKSTGYKLLNAA
+651 SSSNSEGYKLLNAA
-665 NGYNYDTFEGVGTW
+665 NGYNDDTFEGVGTW
-679 YGNADAGN
+679 YGNTDAGN

-695 EVPLTIAAN
+695 EVPLNIAAN

-764 ISLAITTDEATLTT
+764 INLTITITTEEATLTE

-805 TAFYKANFTAIT
+805 TGFYKANFTAVT
-817 ANKAYLPVANVQG
+817 ANKAYLPVANVQNA
-830 VQGVMMAFSFGDE
+830 QGVMMAFSFGNE

-869 YPAKGIFVT
+869 YPAKGIFFT

>member
-1 MMRRLPF
+1 
-8 PPAAS
+8 
-13 LSATDVAVTL
+13 
-23 SEKIIILKYRF
+23 

-48 LMGSTTALADDY
+48 IMGSTTALADDY

-71 ELTSVDQIQDG
+71 ELKSVDQIQDG
-82 KTYVLMF
+82 QTYVLMF

-104 WNGANTLSPDNKN
+104 WSGVNTLSPDDKN

-138 TLEAADGYY
+138 TLEAANGYY
-147 FKNYSQGGQLGIEAS
+147 FKNYSQSGQLGIETS
-162 ESPALFQVV
+162 ESPTLFQVV
-171 SGGTETQGGAGN
+171 SGGTATQAGAGN
-183 GKTFFFIKPKDGTD
+183 GKTYFFIKPKDGTD

-204 TSNVAIGFGKY
+204 TTNVAIGFGKY

-276 PNYVNTTVTS
+276 HSYENTTVSS

-297 KADAPVVLSSAD
+297 KSNTPIELSSA
-309 SRKWYSLQTRKTQ
+309 SNRKWYSLQTRKTQ

-333 NVKCHGAGFNVTDI
+333 NVKCHGAGFNTTNI

-365 GVKIYNKGKKQ
+365 GVKIYNKGKQQ
-376 YLKSTGNAETNR
+376 YLKTTGNETNNQ
-388 VTFDASGTVF
+388 VTFDATGTVF
-398 YMGSVSNGTFNLNTG
+398 YMGSVSTGNFNLNTG
-413 NADSYVGSHNDAVVY
+413 NANSYVGSHNGGSQDT
-428 LGGWKGQYISVWTD
+428 GWKGKYLSVWTHAD
-442 AKDHNSYKDPGS
+442 SYKDPGS
-454 TFTPTSVDN
+454 TFTPTSVE
-463 ADILAIGKAAFGKT
+463 DILTIGSAAFGKT

-485 NGVLKKGCYD
+485 NGVLKKGYYD
-495 AAAKASVSEATTF
+495 DDAKTSVSAATTF
-508 AEMETRVK
+508 AEMETRVN

-527 AYYLIRNVNKGGY
+527 AYYLIRNVSKGGY

-566 SVNGDLGIK
+566 SVNGNLGIK
-575 RLRGTSAFVPRLWQ
+575 RLGGTSAFVPRLWK
-589 FKKTADG
+589 FEKTADG
-596 KYNLLNAN
+596 KYNLLNVN

-612 SMLTKDNQDQ
+612 AMLTKDNQDQ
-622 KDAYTIYTTEDAFGD
+622 KDAYTIYTTENAFGD

-651 SSSKSTGYKLLNAA
+651 SSSNSTGYKFLNAE
-665 NGYNYDTFEGVGTW
+665 NGYNQDKFEGVATW
-679 YGNADAGN
+679 YDNTDAGN

-729 AAAGEVLKLEEIT
+729 AAAGDVLKLTEIT
-742 NGIIPANEGVI
+742 GIIPANEGVI

-764 ISLAITTDEATLTT
+764 INLTITTEEATLTE

-805 TAFYKANFTAIT
+805 TAFYKANFTAIA
-817 ANKAYLPVANVQG
+817 ANKAYLPVANVQNA
-830 VQGVMMAFSFGDE
+830 QGVMMAFSFGNE

>member
-1 MMRRLPF
+1 
-8 PPAAS
+8 
-13 LSATDVAVTL
+13 
-23 SEKIIILKYRF
+23 

-48 LMGSTTALADDY
+48 LMGSTTVLADDY
-60 TVKKLKSIEGS
+60 TVKKLKSIGES

-82 KTYVLMF
+82 KTYVLLS
-89 TYRGVYLQYNVLNGN
+89 TYNNKYLKFDMATKMLVGVPNLDVNDNN
-104 WNGANTLSPDNKN
+104 ASLS
-117 SSLAVVTFHQKKVD
+117 VVTFHKQAVE
-131 GDENTYY
+131 GDENVYY
-138 TLEAADGYY
+138 TLEMPGEYY
-147 FKNYSQGGQLGIEAS
+147 FPVLNANGFSLVQTRD
-162 ESPALFQVV
+162 ALFQIMAPTDIDPTA
-171 SGGTETQGGAGN
+171 SNTEKEGAAQG
-183 GKTFFFIKPKDGTD
+183 KHCFFIKSKDSDAGNA
-197 MTYMTLN
+197 YLSWN
-204 TSNVAIGFGKY
+204 SGRVNAFGFGAY
-215 GYAQV
+215 GNARF

-229 TVTNYEVTFALKE
+229 IVTNYEVTFALKE

-255 EGETADV
+255 EGETADI

-276 PNYVNTTVTS
+276 QNYDNSTVSS

-297 KADAPVVLSSAD
+297 KADAPIELSSAT

-322 YNEGQLVADGN
+322 YDAGQLVADGDK
-333 NVKCHGAGFNVTDI
+333 VKCHDAGFNTTGI

-365 GVKIYNKGKKQ
+365 GVKIYNKGKQQ
-376 YLKSTGNAETNR
+376 YLKTTGNKPTNQ
-388 VTFDASGTVF
+388 VTFDATGTVF
-398 YMGSVSNGTFNLNTG
+398 YMGSVSNGTFNLNIG
-413 NADSYVGSHNDAVVY
+413 NADSYVGSHYDGSEAT
-428 LGGWKGQYISVWTD
+428 GWKGKYLSVWTD
-442 AKDHNSYKDPGS
+442 SPSYKDPGS

-463 ADILAIGKAAFGKT
+463 ETILAIGKTAFSK
-477 TPERSYTE
+477 TPERSYKE

-495 AAAKASVSEATTF
+495 AAAKASVSAATTF
-508 AEMETRVK
+508 AEMETRVN
-516 AAAANVSPEEG
+516 AAAVNVSPEEG
-527 AYYLIRNVNKGGY
+527 AYYLIRNVNCGAY
-540 GTETENYKKYL
+540 GSDSEGKKKYL
-551 TTAEITCDT
+551 TTTEITCDI
-560 NGDVQA
+560 NGDVQT

-575 RLRGTSAFVPRLWQ
+575 RLEGTSAFVPRLWQ
-589 FKKTADG
+589 FKKAADG

-604 TNSYVNVA
+604 TNSYVKVA
-612 SMLTKDNQDQ
+612 SMLTKDDQDQ
-622 KDAYTIYTTEDAFGD
+622 KDAYTIYTTDDAFSGAD
-637 GYNATNDSTTMFVM
+637 NVENDNSTMFVI
-651 SSSKSTGYKLLNAA
+651 SSSKATGKKMLNAER
-665 NGYNYDTFEGVGTW
+665 GYGENEKSVDVWDNSEKI
-679 YGNADAGN
+679 DAGN

-709 CLPFNVKLPENSA
+709 CLPFNVNLPEGTA

-742 NGIIPANEGVI
+742 DGVIPANEGVI

-764 ISLAITTDEATLTT
+764 INLTITTEEATLTE

-805 TAFYKANFTAIT
+805 TAFYKANFTAIA
-817 ANKAYLPVANVQG
+817 ANKAYLPVANVQNA
-830 VQGVMMAFSFGDE
+830 QGVMMAFSFGNE

>member
-1 MMRRLPF
+1 
-8 PPAAS
+8 
-13 LSATDVAVTL
+13 
-23 SEKIIILKYRF
+23 

-60 TVKKLKSIEGS
+60 TVKKLKSIDES
-71 ELTSVDQIQDG
+71 ELKSVDQIQDG
-82 KTYVLMF
+82 QKYVLMF

-104 WNGANTLSPDNKN
+104 WSGVNTLSPDDKN

-138 TLEAADGYY
+138 TLEAANGYY
-147 FKNYSQGGQLGIEAS
+147 FKSYNQSDKLGIEAS
-162 ESPALFQVV
+162 ESPTLFQVV
-171 SGGTETQGGAGN
+171 SGGTATQAGAGN
-183 GKTFFFIKPKDGTD
+183 GKTYFFIKPKDGTD

-204 TSNVAIGFGKY
+204 TTNVAIGFGKY

-242 GENTLSTSTSRAW
+242 GDNTLSTSTSRAW

-276 PNYVNTTVTS
+276 HSYENTTVSS

-297 KADAPVVLSSAD
+297 KSNTPIELSSA
-309 SRKWYSLQTRKTQ
+309 SNRKWYSLQTRKTQ

-333 NVKCHGAGFNVTDI
+333 NVKCHGAGFNTTNI

-365 GVKIYNKGKKQ
+365 GVKIFNKGKRQ
-376 YLKSTGNAETNR
+376 YLNSPGPNTGDKA
-388 VTFDASGTVF
+388 TFDATGTVY
-398 YMGSVSNGTFNLNTG
+398 YMGSESDGTFNLNTG
-413 NADSYVGSHNDAVVY
+413 TVNSYVGSHNGSVFY
-428 LGGWKGQYISVWTD
+428 LGGWKGQYLSAWTD
-442 AKDHNSYKDPGS
+442 ASSHNDPGS
-454 TFTPTSVDN
+454 TFTPTSVDD
-463 ADILAIGKAAFGKT
+463 AVILAIGGAAFGKT

-495 AAAKASVSEATTF
+495 AAAKASVSAATTF
-508 AEMETRVK
+508 AEMETRVN

-527 AYYLIRNVNKGGY
+527 AYYLIRNVNKGDY

-575 RLRGTSAFVPRLWQ
+575 RLGGTSAFVPRLWK
-589 FKKTADG
+589 FEKTEDG
-596 KYNLLNAN
+596 KYNLLNVN

-612 SMLTKDNQDQ
+612 SMLTKDNQGQ
-622 KDAYTIYTTEDAFGD
+622 KDAYEIYTTENTFGD
-637 GYNATNDSTTMFVM
+637 GYDATNDKTTMFVI
-651 SSSKSTGYKLLNAA
+651 SSSHSTGYKFLNAA
-665 NGYNYDTFEGVGTW
+665 NGYRQDTYEGVGTW
-679 YGNADAGN
+679 YDNTDAGN

-695 EVPLTIAAN
+695 DVPLTIAAN

-709 CLPFNVKLPENSA
+709 CLPFNVKLPEGST

-729 AAAGEVLKLEEIT
+729 AAAGDVLKLTEIT
-742 NGIIPANEGVI
+742 GIIPANEGVI
-753 LHNTSEAEAAN
+753 LQNTDAAEAVIN
-764 ISLAITTDEATLTT
+764 LTITTEEATLTE

-784 TAKREGYTKLNNY
+784 TAKREGYDALSNY
-797 VLAAKNGA
+797 VLAEKNGA
-805 TAFYKANFTAIT
+805 TGFYKAKFTAIV
-817 ANKAYLPVANVQG
+817 ANKAYLPSENITNA
-830 VQGVMMAFSFGDE
+830 QGVMMAFSFGDE
-843 VTGIDNVNAAAPAA
+843 VTDIDNVNAAAPAA

>member
-1 MMRRLPF
+1 
-8 PPAAS
+8 
-13 LSATDVAVTL
+13 
-23 SEKIIILKYRF
+23 

-48 LMGSTTALADDY
+48 IMGSTTALADDY
-60 TVKKLKSIEGS
+60 TVKKLKSIDES
-71 ELTSVDQIQDG
+71 ELKSVDQIQDG
-82 KTYVLMF
+82 HTYVLMF

-104 WNGANTLSPDNKN
+104 WSGVNTLSPDDKN

-147 FKNYSQGGQLGIEAS
+147 FKSYNQSNKLGIEAS
-162 ESPALFQVV
+162 ESPTLFQVV
-171 SGGTETQGGAGN
+171 SGGTATQAGAGN
-183 GKTFFFIKPKDGTD
+183 GKTYFFIKPKDGTD

-204 TSNVAIGFGKY
+204 TTNVAIGFGKY

-220 ALIPVTTEG
+220 ALIPVTTDG

-242 GENTLSTSTSRAW
+242 GDNTLSTSTSRAW

-276 PNYVNTTVTS
+276 HSYENTTVSS

-297 KADAPVVLSSAD
+297 KSNTPIELSSA
-309 SRKWYSLQTRKTQ
+309 SNRKWYSLQTRKTQ

-333 NVKCHGAGFNVTDI
+333 NVKCHGAGFNTTNI

-365 GVKIYNKGKKQ
+365 GVKIFNKGKRQ
-376 YLKSTGNAETNR
+376 YLNSPGPNTDDKA
-388 VTFDASGTVF
+388 TFDATGTVY
-398 YMGSVSNGTFNLNTG
+398 YMGSESDGTFNLNTG
-413 NADSYVGSHNDAVVY
+413 TVNSYVGSHNGSVFY
-428 LGGWKGQYISVWTD
+428 LGGWKGQYLSAWTD
-442 AKDHNSYKDPGS
+442 VSSHNDPGS

-463 ADILAIGKAAFGKT
+463 AGILAIGSAAFSKT

-485 NGVLKKGCYD
+485 NGVLNKGCYD
-495 AAAKASVSEATTF
+495 ADAKALVSAATTF
-508 AEMETRVK
+508 AEMEKRVN

-527 AYYLIRNVNKGGY
+527 VYYLIRNVNKGDY

-575 RLRGTSAFVPRLWQ
+575 RLGGTSAFVPRLWQ
-589 FKKTADG
+589 FKKTVDG
-596 KYNLLNAN
+596 KYNLLNVN

-612 SMLTKDNQDQ
+612 SMLTKDNQGQ
-622 KDAYTIYTTEDAFGD
+622 KDAYEIYTTENTFGD
-637 GYNATNDSTTMFVM
+637 GYDATNDKTTMFVI
-651 SSSKSTGYKLLNAA
+651 SSSHSTGYKFLNAA
-665 NGYNYDTFEGVGTW
+665 NGYRQDTFEGVGTW
-679 YGNADAGN
+679 YDNTDAGN
-687 YWQFIKVT
+687 YWQFVKVT
-695 EVPLTIAAN
+695 DVPLTIAAN

-709 CLPFNVKLPENSA
+709 CLPFNVQLPEGSA

-729 AAAGEVLKLEEIT
+729 AAAGNVLNLTEIT
-742 NGIIPANEGVI
+742 GIIPANQGVI
-753 LHNTSEAEAAN
+753 LQNTNKSEVAN
-764 ISLAITTDEATLTT
+764 INLAITPEEATLTGG
-778 NKLKGV
+778 NQLRGV
-784 TAKREGYTKLNNY
+784 TAKREGYDVKSNY
-797 VLAAKNGA
+797 VLADGNKGIG
-805 TAFYKANFTAIT
+805 FYKANFTSIA
-817 ANKAYLPVANVQG
+817 ANKAYLPVANVQNA
-830 VQGVMMAFSFGDE
+830 QGVMMAFSFGDE

>member
-1 MMRRLPF
+1 
-8 PPAAS
+8 
-13 LSATDVAVTL
+13 
-23 SEKIIILKYRF
+23 

-48 LMGSTTALADDY
+48 IMGSTTALADDY
-60 TVKKLKSIEGS
+60 TVKKLKSIDES
-71 ELTSVDQIQDG
+71 ELKSVDQIQDG
-82 KTYVLMF
+82 HTYVLMF

-104 WNGANTLSPDNKN
+104 WSGVNTFDDKN

-147 FKNYSQGGQLGIEAS
+147 FKSYNQSDKLGIEAS
-162 ESPALFQVV
+162 ESPTLFQVV
-171 SGGTETQGGAGN
+171 SGGTATQAGAGN
-183 GKTFFFIKPKDGTD
+183 GKTYFFIKPKDGTD

-204 TSNVAIGFGKY
+204 TTNVAIGFGKY

-220 ALIPVTTEG
+220 ALIPVTTDG

-242 GENTLSTSTSRAW
+242 GDNTLSTSTSRAW

-276 PNYVNTTVTS
+276 HSYENTTVSS

-297 KADAPVVLSSAD
+297 KSNTPIELSSA
-309 SRKWYSLQTRKTQ
+309 SNRKWYSLQTRKTQ

-333 NVKCHGAGFNVTDI
+333 NVKCHGAGFNTTNI

-365 GVKIYNKGKKQ
+365 GVKIFNKGKRQ
-376 YLKSTGNAETNR
+376 YLNSPGPNTDDKA
-388 VTFDASGTVF
+388 TFDATGTVY
-398 YMGSVSNGTFNLNTG
+398 YMGSESDGTFNLNTG
-413 NADSYVGSHNDAVVY
+413 TVNSYVGSHNGSVFY
-428 LGGWKGQYISVWTD
+428 LGDWKGQYLSAWTD
-442 AKDHNSYKDPGS
+442 VSSHNDPGS

-463 ADILAIGKAAFGKT
+463 AGILAIGSAAFSKT

-485 NGVLKKGCYD
+485 NGVLNKGCYD
-495 AAAKASVSEATTF
+495 ADAKALVSAATTF
-508 AEMETRVK
+508 AEMEKRVN

-527 AYYLIRNVNKGGY
+527 VYYLIRNVNKGDY

-575 RLRGTSAFVPRLWQ
+575 RLGGTSAFVPRLWQ
-589 FKKTADG
+589 FKKTVDG
-596 KYNLLNAN
+596 KYNLLNVN

-612 SMLTKDNQDQ
+612 SMLTKDNQGQ
-622 KDAYTIYTTEDAFGD
+622 KDAYEIYTTENTFGD
-637 GYNATNDSTTMFVM
+637 GYDATNDKTTMFVI
-651 SSSKSTGYKLLNAA
+651 SSSHSTGYKFLNAA
-665 NGYNYDTFEGVGTW
+665 NGYRQDTFEGVGTW
-679 YGNADAGN
+679 YDNTDAGN

-709 CLPFNVKLPENSA
+709 CLPFNVQLPEGSA

-729 AAAGEVLKLEEIT
+729 AAAGDVLKLTEIT
-742 NGIIPANEGVI
+742 GIIPANQGVI
-753 LHNTSEAEAAN
+753 LQNTGAAEAAIN
-764 ISLAITTDEATLTT
+764 LTITTDEATTLDG
-778 NKLKGV
+778 NRLEGV
-784 TAKREGYTKLNNY
+784 TAKREGYAVKSNY
-797 VLAAKNGA
+797 VLADGKKGIG
-805 TAFYKANFTAIT
+805 FYKANFTAIT
-817 ANKAYLPVANVQG
+817 ANKAYLPVTNVQNA
-830 VQGVMMAFSFGDE
+830 QGVMMAFSFGDE
-843 VTGIDNVNAAAPAA
+843 VTGIDNVNVAAPAA